1 VKPTKKN
8 PRIQPQ
14 IIGLIVLLLLLL
26 GASAIVILMVT
37 GAVDVQVLSKEKGK
51 PVSEIVDAEKIC
63 NTQVRSDYTGRLNS
77 IAHNERSGRYDKST
91 GDFTL
96 FYQLD
101 VYHDESKQT
110 GTKVV
115 YVTCNIASADGVI
128 FQMEYLEDE
137 EEEVEA
143 LRRDDT
149 NIFGF

>member
-1 VKPTKKN
+1 VKLTKKT
-8 PRIQPQ
+8 PRIRSQAM
-14 IIGLIVLLLLLL
+14 GLIVLL

-37 GAVDVQVLSKEKGK
+37 GVVDFQVLSKEKGK
-51 PVSEIVDAEKIC
+51 PVSEIVDAEEIC
-63 NTQVRSDYTGRLNS
+63 NTRVRSDYAGQLNS

-91 GDFTL
+91 GDFIL

-115 YVTCNIASADGVI
+115 YATCSIASADGVI
-128 FQMEYLEDE
+128 FQMGYLDDE
-137 EEEVEA
+137 EEEAEA